1 MKSSTLEL
9 FWVEKIKLTQ
19 NTINLTRNLNDE
31 QLDFPN
37 DVARLSIRKALQKMQ
52 INDQKFATYLPF
64 AIRFGNLFPLPKVS
78 QVEIEQELT
87 MIRDLFQAPAL
98 PPKLSEIIVRSAD
111 EIEFSE
117 CNPSL
122 ENIFKPWKQA
132 IGHQEMHVEKIS
144 EEDSYKYR
152 YFSWK
157 GIYIIPA
164 AINMVAMEN
173 HFLLKDGILKFLKDP
188 NFPK

>member
-1 MKSSTLEL
+1 MPKQLIEFTLEDGETILVEVEPPTGGGARPIADGQNQIIKISGTLEQEFKKIIKPFAVASSTIISE
-9 FWVEKIKLTQ
+9 
-19 NTINLTRNLNDE
+19 
-31 QLDFPN
+31 
-37 DVARLSIRKALQKMQ
+37 LQK
-52 INDQKFATYLPF
+52 
-64 AIRFGNLFPLPKVS
+64 
-78 QVEIEQELT
+78 IE
-87 MIRDLFQAPAL
+87 
-98 PPKLSEIIVRSAD
+98 KSAD
-111 EIEFSE
+111 EIEFSD

>member
-1 MKSSTLEL
+1 MNSSTLEL

-19 NTINLTRNLNDE
+19 NAINLTRSLNDT

-37 DVARLSIRKALQKMQ
+37 DVARLSIRKALEKMQ
-52 INDQKFATYLPF
+52 MNDQKFATYLPF
-64 AIRFGNLFPLPKVS
+64 AIRFGTFVPLPKVS
-78 QVEIEQELT
+78 QLEIEQELT

-98 PPKLSEIIVRSAD
+98 PPKLSEIIVRTAD
-111 EIEFSE
+111 ELDYSP

-122 ENIFKPWKQA
+122 ENIFKSWKQA
-132 IGHQEMHVEKIS
+132 ITHQEKNVDKIS

-164 AINMVAMEN
+164 AINMIAMEN
-173 HFLLKDGILKFLKDP
+173 HSLLKDGILKNLNSPD
-188 NFPK
+188 FPK